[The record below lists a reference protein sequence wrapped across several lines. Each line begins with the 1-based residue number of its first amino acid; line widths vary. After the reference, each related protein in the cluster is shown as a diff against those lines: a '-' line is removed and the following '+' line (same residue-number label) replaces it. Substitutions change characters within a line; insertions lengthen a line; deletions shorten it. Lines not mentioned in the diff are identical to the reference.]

1 MCEKKGERYASG
13 IPGGSRDFSQ
23 TPRQRSQE
31 GVFLAQP
38 GIALI
43 QSTRHGSEVRGCLLM
58 GLGIAGL
65 IGMAPVL
72 GEAVVEGR
80 VTLPKSVAK
89 PVTPPRYENV
99 PPAAI
104 GRPEPP
110 VAVVYLEGPT
120 NVPASRTNAVLTQK
134 HLQFAQGLLPIQ
146 MGTGVEFPNLDNQYH
161 SVFSYSKPKRFDLG
175 RYTQGEHP
183 PAQVFTQ
190 PGVIRLNCEIHQH
203 MRATILV
210 LETPYFVRTD
220 TNGVFRLTGLPAGQ
234 YTLKAWVEERDVR
247 SQPVTLTDG
256 GTVTV
261 NFGAKR

>member
-1 MCEKKGERYASG
+1 MPAGFRGEVV
-13 IPGGSRDFSQ
+13 I
-23 TPRQRSQE
+23 
-31 GVFLAQP
+31 FLKRRACVLKRPANPVQP
-38 GIALI
+38 GIASAG
-43 QSTRHGSEVRGCLLM
+43 STRHGCPVHGYLIM
-58 GLGIAGL
+58 GLGVAGL
-65 IGMAPVL
+65 IGMTPVA

-110 VAVVYLEGPT
+110 VAVVYLEGAT
-120 NVPASRTNAVLTQK
+120 TGTAARTNAILTQQ
-134 HLQFAQGLLPIQ
+134 HLQFTQGLLPIQ
-146 MGTGVEFPNLDNQYH
+146 VGTAVEFPNLDNQYH

-190 PGVIRLNCEIHQH
+190 PGVVRLNCDIHQH

-234 YTLKAWVEERDVR
+234 YTLKAWVEEKDVR

-261 NFGAKR
+261 NFDAKR

>member
-1 MCEKKGERYASG
+1 MPPRFRGEVVIFLNRRACVLRRPDNPPQAEIASAG
-13 IPGGSRDFSQ
+13 
-23 TPRQRSQE
+23 
-31 GVFLAQP
+31 A
-38 GIALI
+38 
-43 QSTRHGSEVRGCLLM
+43 TRHGSEVRGCFLI
-58 GLGIAGL
+58 GLGFAGL
-65 IGMAPVL
+65 TGMAPVS

-80 VTLPKSVAK
+80 VSLPKSVAK

-120 NVPASRTNAVLTQK
+120 TAPGGRTNAVLTQQ
-134 HLQFAQGLLPIQ
+134 HLQFTQGLLPIQ
-146 MGTGVEFPNLDNQYH
+146 VGTAVEFPNLDNQYH

-175 RYTQGEHP
+175 RYAQGEHP
-183 PAQVFTQ
+183 PAQVFNQ
-190 PGVIRLNCEIHQH
+190 PGVVRLNCDIHQH

-220 TNGVFRLTGLPAGQ
+220 TNGMYRLTGLPAGQ
-234 YTLKAWVEERDVR
+234 YTLKAWIEEKDVR

-261 NFGAKR
+261 NFDAQR